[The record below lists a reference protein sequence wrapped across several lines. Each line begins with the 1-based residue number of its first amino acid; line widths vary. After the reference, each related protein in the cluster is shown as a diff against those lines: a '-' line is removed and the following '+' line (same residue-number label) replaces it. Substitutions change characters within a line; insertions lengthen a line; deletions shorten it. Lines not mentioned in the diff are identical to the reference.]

1 VSEAKVVLPPFS
13 ARELVLLWGV
23 LGSALLA
30 LAYGW
35 FLRRRVLSRD
45 PGPEAMVAVAR
56 AIQEGAY
63 AYLSRQARTMAWFVV
78 VLAVALYALYAPL
91 YRDRPAL
98 AVGVAVA
105 FLLGCLASH
114 GAGYVGMTSAV
125 QGNVRVASAARRSF
139 KEALEVAFQAGTI
152 SGMFTVGLGLLG
164 AVLIFLFFREHAMR
178 VLVGFGFG
186 GSLVAAFMRVGGGIY
201 TKAADV
207 GRTWWGRWRP
217 ASRRTTRGTPP

>member
-139 KEALEVAFQAGTI
+139 KEALEVAFQAGTTRGCSPWAWGCWERCSSSCS
-152 SGMFTVGLGLLG
+152 SGSTPC
-164 AVLIFLFFREHAMR
+164 
-178 VLVGFGFG
+178 GF
-186 GSLVAAFMRVGGGIY
+186 
-201 TKAADV
+201 
-207 GRTWWGRWRP
+207 WWGSGSAAPWWRRSCGWAEESTP
-217 ASRRTTRGTPP
+217 RPRT